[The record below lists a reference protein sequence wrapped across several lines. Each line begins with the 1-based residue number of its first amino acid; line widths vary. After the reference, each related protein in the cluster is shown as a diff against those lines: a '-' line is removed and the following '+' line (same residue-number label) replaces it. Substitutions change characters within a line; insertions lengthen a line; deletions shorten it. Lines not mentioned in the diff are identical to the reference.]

1 MPGRELRVAAN
12 LQLHDPPVST
22 VASTLSA
29 TALAATLAIDASISV
44 TSHIGLRSLLRC
56 VSDARVLL
64 QRSLRWLQPA
74 SQLRTGVQ
82 FAHEVRARGSNQT
95 ECASACNEVN
105 TERSCS
111 YSINGHQY
119 GMCASCSDIIIG
131 DQKCSSGVG
140 SVDACH
146 AGCDLSAAG
155 RRLTDQ
161 TQPPPTSPPPPPPP
175 PTTPLCTC
183 NPGFYDPITY
193 ADNSRASTGCDFGCG
208 LQCIALCHF
217 NTFHFRGFHTCIQT
231 WWGCHP
237 GPSAFCGVN

>member
-161 TQPPPTSPPPPPPP
+161 TQPPPTSPPPPGRL
-175 PTTPLCTC
+175 T
-183 NPGFYDPITY
+183 
-193 ADNSRASTGCDFGCG
+193 S
-208 LQCIALCHF
+208 
-217 NTFHFRGFHTCIQT
+217 
-231 WWGCHP
+231 
-237 GPSAFCGVN
+237 PSMAPWAGKGQN